1 MKLSPIDRRYRH
13 LKRYREIA
21 RVLIKYGFGHILSRM
36 RLFAILRM
44 GKKIVYKEKP
54 QLEELSYAQRIRLA
68 MEELGPTF
76 VKLGQVLSTRPFLIP
91 LELVIELT
99 KLQDE
104 VAPFDFEKVKYIVE
118 HELKALLDRLY
129 SEFSKNPIASA
140 SLSQVH
146 KAKTIKGEEVVV
158 KVQRPGIKRTIE
170 TDMGILKDLVNLL
183 VRYVPESRQYDP
195 KGMVEELAKTF
206 KKEIDFKNEGRNIEI
221 FASNF
226 RDDPTI
232 FVPKVFWD
240 LTSSKVLTMEY
251 IHGVKVSNIAEI
263 ERRGLDRKIIAKN
276 AGRAVFKQIFFDG
289 FFHADPH
296 PGNLFVL
303 ENNVIAPL
311 DYGMMGRL
319 SESLM
324 DALSELLINVVTWNP
339 KGIVKVY
346 QKAGVLTERTDF
358 KALESDLTEF
368 LYRYHK
374 IPLARIDMK
383 SIIDDAF
390 ELIHKH
396 DIQVQSELMLFGKAI
411 ITYEEVG
418 KILDPDY
425 DLVTELIPFVKKLSG
440 RKYQPK
446 IILRDVLTVF
456 HDLRDFLIP
465 LPFDLQ
471 RITQKLTRGEFKF
484 SLEHMRLEEFILQM
498 ERSSNRI
505 SFSLIIAALIVG
517 SSLIMRLEIGPF
529 ILGYPFLGILGYLFA
544 AIMGVWLVIAILKSG
559 RI

>member
-1 MKLSPIDRRYRH
+1 MRIPRIDKRYRH

-36 RLFAILRM
+36 RVFALLRI
-44 GKKIVYKEKP
+44 GKKIKEKP
-54 QLEELSYAQRIRLA
+54 EFEELTYAKRIRLA

-104 VAPFDFEKVKYIVE
+104 VAPFDFHQVKYIVE
-118 HELKALLDRLY
+118 HQLKATLDRLFP
-129 SEFSKNPIASA
+129 EFSHIPIASA

-146 KAKTIKGEEVVV
+146 KAKTMKGEGVVV
-158 KVQRPGIKRTIE
+158 KVQRPGIKRIID
-170 TDMGILKDLVNLL
+170 TDMEILKDLVSLL

-195 KGMVEELAKTF
+195 KGMVEELVKTF
-206 KKEIDFKNEGRNIEI
+206 RKEIDFKNEGRNIEI
-221 FASNF
+221 FSSNF
-226 RDDPTI
+226 KDDPTI

-240 LTSSKVLTMEY
+240 LTTSKVLTMEC
-251 IHGVKVSNIAEI
+251 IHGVKVSNLAEI

-276 AGRAVFKQIFFDG
+276 AGRAVFKQIFLDG

-324 DALSELLINVVTWNP
+324 DEISDLLVNVVTWNP

-346 QKAGVLTERTDF
+346 QKAGVLTDRTDL
-358 KALESDLTEF
+358 KILESDLTEF

-374 IPLARIDMK
+374 IPLSRIDMK
-383 SIIDDAF
+383 SIINDAF
-390 ELIHKH
+390 DIIHRH
-396 DIQVQSELMLFGKAI
+396 DIQIQSELMLFGKAMV
-411 ITYEEVG
+411 TYEEVG
-418 KILDPDY
+418 KMLDPDY
-425 DLVTELIPFVKKLSG
+425 DLVTETIPFVKKLSK

-446 IILRDVLTVF
+446 IILRDIVTALQ
-456 HDLRDFLIP
+456 DLRDFLVP

-484 SLEHMRLEEFILQM
+484 SLEHLGLGKFILQM

-517 SSLIMRLEIGPF
+517 SSLIMRLDVGPF
-529 ILGYPFLGILGYLFA
+529 LLGYPLIGILGYIFA
-544 AIMGVWLVIAILKSG
+544 GILGVWLVIAILRSG